1 MSRNPMPFYSAAGF
15 TTTSRN
21 NKSGL
26 PNARMAESVYTAKM
40 YDELI
45 IYV

>member
-1 MSRNPMPFYSAAGF
+1 MSRNPMPFYFAAGF
-15 TTTSRN
+15 TTTSGHIT
-21 NKSGL
+21 S
-26 PNARMAESVYTAKM
+26 PDYRMPECLSQYIPLM

>member
-1 MSRNPMPFYSAAGF
+1 MSRNPMPFYFAAGF
-15 TTTSRN
+15 TTTSDHITSPDYQMP
-21 NKSGL
+21 KSI
-26 PNARMAESVYTAKM
+26 YTAKM